1 MFLCGYVVQI
11 CDRHF
16 WINNQERMIAEKKYL
31 QPGSIQEALAMT
43 DGLGNDFRFL
53 AGGTDVMVNRFQEN
67 ETSSCLIDLSGI
79 NELKQVTKV
88 GDFLSVGSGVRLND
102 LKNHP
107 VIKEEFP
114 VLIEAANAVGSPTI
128 RKTATIGGN
137 ILCENRC
144 IFYNQSAW
152 WRDAVGFCLKCEGN
166 ICIATGSKKHCYS
179 EFVSDTAP
187 ALISMDAIVEIID
200 KEGERKIKLED
211 IYTGEGVH
219 PRNLEKN
226 SIIKSILL
234 PLNQHFRSLF
244 NKLRQRESMDFTSL
258 TTVVSAN
265 KHGKLKIVLGG
276 VDPRPVVVEG
286 TRESERE
293 ELIKQALKKS
303 RAIDNEMFSRNYRR
317 EMIRVFLSK
326 SFEEI
331 FN

>member
-1 MFLCGYVVQI
+1 
-11 CDRHF
+11 
-16 WINNQERMIAEKKYL
+16 MIAEKKYL
-31 QPGSIQEALAMT
+31 QPHSIREALAMT
-43 DGLGNDFRFL
+43 DGLQNDFRFL

-79 NELKQVTKV
+79 NELKQVIKK
-88 GDFLSVGSGVRLND
+88 GDYLSIGSLVRLND
-102 LKNHP
+102 LKNHD

-128 RKTATIGGN
+128 RRSATIGGN

-144 IFYNQSAW
+144 IFYNQSEW
-152 WRDAVGFCLKCEGN
+152 WRNAVGFCLKCEGN

-187 ALISMDAIVEIID
+187 ALISMDTFIEIID
-200 KEGERKIKLED
+200 KDGEQKIKLED

-219 PRNLEKN
+219 PRNLDRN

-234 PLNQHFRSLF
+234 PLNQEFRSVF

-258 TTVVSAN
+258 TTVVSVN
-265 KHGKLKIVLGG
+265 KNGKLKIVLGG
-276 VDPRPVVVEG
+276 VDPKPVVLEAIY
-286 TRESERE
+286 ESDRE

-317 EMIRVFLSK
+317 EMIRGFLRR
-326 SFEEI
+326 SFDKI
-331 FN
+331 L

>member
-1 MFLCGYVVQI
+1 
-11 CDRHF
+11 
-16 WINNQERMIAEKKYL
+16 MIAEKTYL
-31 QPGSIQEALAMT
+31 QPNSIREALAMT
-43 DGLGNDFRFL
+43 AGPGNDFRFL
-53 AGGTDVMVNRFQEN
+53 AGGTDVMVNRFQGN

-79 NELKQVTKV
+79 NELKQVKIA
-88 GDFLSVGSGVRLND
+88 GDYLSIGSLVKLSD
-102 LKNHP
+102 LRNH
-107 VIKEEFP
+107 KEITGEFP
-114 VLIEAANAVGSPTI
+114 VLIEAAKAVGSPLI
-128 RKTATIGGN
+128 RNSATIGGN

-144 IFYNQSAW
+144 IFYNQSEW

-187 ALISMDAIVEIID
+187 ALISMDAFLEIID
-200 KEGERKIKLED
+200 KNGERKIKLED

-219 PRNLEKN
+219 PRNLDRD

-234 PLNQHFRSLF
+234 PFNQGFRSVF

-258 TTVVSAN
+258 TTVVTAN
-265 KHGKLKIVLGG
+265 KNEKLKIVLGG

-286 TRESERE
+286 TRKSDKE
-293 ELIKQALKKS
+293 ELVKQALKRS

-317 EMIRVFLSK
+317 EMIRVFLRR

-331 FN
+331 YNSAGSKDS

>member
-1 MFLCGYVVQI
+1 
-11 CDRHF
+11 
-16 WINNQERMIAEKKYL
+16 MIAEKKYL
-31 QPGSIQEALAMT
+31 QPHSIREALAMT
-43 DGLGNDFRFL
+43 DGLQNDFRFL

-67 ETSSCLIDLSGI
+67 ETSTCLIDLCGI
-79 NELKQVTKV
+79 NELKQVIKKE
-88 GDFLSVGSGVRLND
+88 DYLSIGSLVRLND
-102 LKNHP
+102 LKNHD

-128 RKTATIGGN
+128 RRSATIGGN

-144 IFYNQSAW
+144 IFYNQSEW
-152 WRDAVGFCLKCEGN
+152 WRNAVGFCLKCEGN

-187 ALISMDAIVEIID
+187 ALISMDTFIEIID
-200 KEGERKIKLED
+200 KDGEQKIKLED

-219 PRNLEKN
+219 PRNLDRN

-234 PLNQHFRSLF
+234 PLNQEFRSVF

-258 TTVVSAN
+258 TTVVSVN
-265 KHGKLKIVLGG
+265 KNGKLKIVLGG
-276 VDPRPVVVEG
+276 VDPKPVVLEA
-286 TRESERE
+286 TYESDRE

-317 EMIRVFLSK
+317 EMIRGFLRR
-326 SFEEI
+326 SFDKI
-331 FN
+331 L

>member
-1 MFLCGYVVQI
+1 
-11 CDRHF
+11 
-16 WINNQERMIAEKKYL
+16 MIAEKKYL
-31 QPGSIQEALAMT
+31 QPHSIREALAMT
-43 DGLGNDFRFL
+43 DGLQNDFRFL

-67 ETSSCLIDLSGI
+67 ETSTCLIDLCGI
-79 NELKQVTKV
+79 NELKQVIKK
-88 GDFLSVGSGVRLND
+88 GDYLSIGSLVRLND
-102 LKNHP
+102 LKNHD

-128 RKTATIGGN
+128 RRSATIGGN

-144 IFYNQSAW
+144 IFYNQSEW
-152 WRDAVGFCLKCEGN
+152 WRNAVGFCLKCEGN

-187 ALISMDAIVEIID
+187 ALISMDAVVEIID
-200 KEGERKIKLED
+200 REGERKIRLED

-219 PRNLEKN
+219 PRNLDRN

-234 PLNQHFRSLF
+234 PLNQEFRSVF

-258 TTVVSAN
+258 TTVVSVN
-265 KHGKLKIVLGG
+265 KNGKLKIVLGG
-276 VDPRPVVVEG
+276 VDPKPVVLEAIY
-286 TRESERE
+286 ESDRE

-317 EMIRVFLSK
+317 EMIRGFLRR
-326 SFEEI
+326 SFDKI
-331 FN
+331 L